1 MESIT
6 ENRKMFYT
14 LTTPIVALVAIVLG
28 WFPDFTEWFQLV
40 EFDAE
45 YRVNVIKVRF
55 WPWDKDVDCR
65 LRTVRKY

>member
-1 MESIT
+1 
-6 ENRKMFYT
+6 MFYT

-45 YRVNVIKVRF
+45 YRVNVIKVGHGRMCKSF
-55 WPWDKDVDCR
+55 ISFYGHKI
-65 LRTVRKY
+65 